1 MTTAALAQR
10 RRVTTAA
17 SKRHAPRAV
26 PAADP
31 PSGIVTAY
39 AAAMLRVSRT
49 LDDAIASEL
58 GDAGIPVRADAEGDV
73 PFIAAPANLAARLAR
88 IVDKIL
94 GKRSLLAPI
103 DAIAIRTSKWS
114 RVQFARQVK
123 ASLGIDLP
131 AGDPDMAA
139 LFADFRA
146 RNVALIRSLAADK
159 VARAHKVLTEAG
171 SSTRVEDLAK
181 MLRAE
186 TGATASRAALI
197 ARDQVLKLNGE
208 VTQARHVAAGVTE
221 YVWRTSRDERVRA
234 AHRELDG
241 TRQRYGEPPVVD
253 PRTGR
258 REPPGRDF
266 QCRCTAEPIIPGF
279 DEAAPVIRPTSI

>member
-1 MTTAALAQR
+1 MTLAALLHRRHAVGQRAALR
-10 RRVTTAA
+10 RRSTSIPAA
-17 SKRHAPRAV
+17 GPPRAE
-26 PAADP
+26 
-31 PSGIVTAY
+31 IR
-39 AAAMLRVSRT
+39 AMTKLLAGVSSE
-49 LDDAIASEL
+49 LDDAIEQEL
-58 GDAGIPVRADAEGDV
+58 AAARALPRTDSPADGDPPMLLPGHVAGIVD
-73 PFIAAPANLAARLAR
+73 RLSR
-88 IVDKIL
+88 IVDRIL
-94 GKRSLLAPI
+94 ARRSLLAPL
-103 DAIAIRTSKWS
+103 DDIAARTSAWT
-114 RVQFARQVK
+114 RVQWARQVR
-123 ASLGIDLP
+123 AALGVDLP

-159 VARAHKVLTEAG
+159 VARVHKVLTEAG
-171 SSTRVEDLAK
+171 SSTRVEDIAK
-181 MLRAE
+181 ALRAE

-221 YVWRTSRDERVRA
+221 YIWRTSRDERVRE
-234 AHRELDG
+234 AHKALDG

-266 QCRCTAEPIIPGF
+266 QCRCTAEPLIPGF
-279 DEAAPVIRPTSI
+279 DGG